1 MRNYT
6 ANKLRGWDLA
16 WPDLA
21 GLSDVHARRDGH
33 RAQRDGQMRGSPCS
47 SGGKPLMT
55 DVRQS
60 GSVPPEPGWPCPLTR
75 TGLFQLASVTWGA
88 R

>member
-21 GLSDVHARRDGH
+21 RLSDVHARRDSH
-33 RAQRDGQMRGSPCS
+33 RAQRDAAVHLAQMSVRAGGVADLPAGVWPVME
-47 SGGKPLMT
+47 SG
-55 DVRQS
+55 
-60 GSVPPEPGWPCPLTR
+60 EPG
-75 TGLFQLASVTWGA
+75 
-88 R
+88 